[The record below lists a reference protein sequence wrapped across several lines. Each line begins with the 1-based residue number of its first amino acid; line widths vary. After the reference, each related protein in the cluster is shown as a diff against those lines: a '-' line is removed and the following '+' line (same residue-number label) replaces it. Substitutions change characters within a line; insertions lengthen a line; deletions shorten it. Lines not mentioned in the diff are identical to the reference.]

1 MPKVRLTINRETIS
15 LNVSPTKLLI
25 DLIREDLG
33 LTGTKMA
40 CGHGDCGACTVLMD
54 GKPVNS
60 CLVLAVEAQ
69 GKEVTT
75 IEGVGQNGELH
86 PLQKAFI
93 ELGAIQCG
101 YCTPGMILVGKA
113 LLDQNRDPSEEDV
126 KKAIEGNI
134 CRCTGYYKIIKA
146 ILSVAKGKT

>member
-33 LTGTKMA
+33 LTGTKKA

-69 GKEVTT
+69 GKEITT

-113 LLDQNRDPSEEDV
+113 LLDQNRDPSEEDI
-126 KKAIEGNI
+126 KKAVEGNI